1 MTDEEKLEGMW
12 HRNAYMKIIVSSDRG
27 ITWKNKLTIAE
38 KPTAW
43 AGILALNNREFLV
56 SHEHNDQVEMRCV
69 NIY

>member
-12 HRNAYMKIIVSSDRG
+12 GRNAYVKIIVSSNGG

-38 KPTAW
+38 KPAAW

-56 SHEHNDQVEMRCV
+56 SYKHNDQVEMRRV